1 LRNLSTTNNSYQNLL
16 NPSISN
22 ELLLKNACQNNVGIT
37 NVHFEDNISDGK
49 NTNDCKVN
57 KLTVQR
63 IPCVNLKPDL
73 VTQKLANIQIKP
85 DNKKLLR

>member
-1 LRNLSTTNNSYQNLL
+1 MNNHHQNLH
-16 NPSISN
+16 NSSEST
-22 ELLLKNACQNNVGIT
+22 ELLLKNVCQNNVSIT

-85 DNKKLLR
+85 DNKNLSR

>member
-1 LRNLSTTNNSYQNLL
+1 L
-16 NPSISN
+16 NYSSKSI
-22 ELLLKNACQNNVGIT
+22 ELLSKNDCQNVSLT
-37 NVHFEDNISDGK
+37 NVNFEANISDEK
-49 NTNDCKVN
+49 YTNDCKVN

-85 DNKKLLR
+85 DNKKISR

>member
-1 LRNLSTTNNSYQNLL
+1 MN
-16 NPSISN
+16 
-22 ELLLKNACQNNVGIT
+22 
-37 NVHFEDNISDGK
+37 FEDNISDGK
-49 NTNDCKVN
+49 NTNNCKVN